1 MSATLLARA
10 RDHRH
15 APVEDV
21 TVILLTHPGGPVVD
35 QALETLAQQT
45 HPPHRVVVAGVPLEQ
60 EEVAHAQAHP
70 WVTNGS
76 VQLLVREPVSGG
88 DETPLWRAVEDARA
102 AVPADDGRWL
112 WLLHDDSVPEPTAL
126 HAMVEATRRSSGV
139 AIVGPKLVSLDDPR
153 RLVAV
158 GQGSTRG
165 GRPAEAGLPGQI
177 DQGQYD
183 QRSDVLAVPLTGMLV
198 RADVLDALGGIEP
211 AFDHGTEGLDLSWR
225 CHLGGHRVVVAP
237 AAVVRV
243 GPAGMPETGWAARRR
258 ACQVALARASA
269 WAWPWRSL
277 AVLLVSLLGALTLL
291 LLKRPREAAAELAA
305 VAAVLSPWRG
315 LGARW
320 RFRGRRVVRG
330 ADLHGLF
337 ARPLEAWHGAGDAAR
352 APVTAPVTAPTP
364 RAAGTSSGWWS
375 WPLMV
380 ALLAG
385 AVATVARWRDLW
397 DGLGAGGY
405 GVHGGDLWTVQA
417 TSAELWHA
425 WRDGWAGA
433 GLGAQT
439 GEGPWLV
446 PMAALTWVLEQL
458 PGVGGTGSPAAV
470 TATWLLVAA
479 IPASCLTAYLAAGAG
494 VRSRWVRAVAGVTW
508 AGVAPL
514 SAGVDGGRLG
524 PVVAHVLLP
533 LVVAGIAVAAERGP
547 RSRGTGAAFGAALA
561 AAAVAAFAPPLL
573 VLTTGCGLLLL
584 VLGPGWRGRMRGLV
598 VAALPWALLGPW
610 VGQVWDQ
617 PLLLLGG
624 PGVSTTDSA
633 PPPWQMVLLHPGG
646 SLSPT
651 LWWTVPLLMLAVGS
665 ALLPGRPG
673 RRAGLL
679 LVGALLSLAAALAAP
694 WLHLGQVPAG
704 HTDGGATVTVWPG
717 LLLSA
722 AGACLVLAATHAG
735 EAAVVAGRARRRAG
749 RARRST
755 AAAVVTAVAVTSTAV
770 TAVAGLAMVASTA
783 WSGVAPTLAVASAPA
798 PPVVTEQARG
808 PEAVRMLELTPHHQ
822 RVEYRLH
829 GAEPGLW
836 VRDRVSDMVTTEL
849 PDDPAARALDTAV
862 ADLVG
867 PGGATDGLDAH
878 AALHDLAV
886 GYVSLR
892 ANEAHPLAAQL
903 DATAG
908 LTRLHTAAGTVLWRV
923 GPDGADDN
931 LVAVSRARLT
941 AGDGTP
947 LATVP
952 MSGAHAATEARIQPV
967 PGVELLV
974 VAEAAGW
981 AQAATVRIDGR
992 VVPPQPGQWPPT
1004 YPISPGSAA
1013 TPVTLADGGVS
1024 PVDVSIDVSPEAG
1037 AWHLASALMVV
1048 VAIFLALPLGSRRRR
1063 VG

>member
-1 MSATLLARA
+1 MSATLLTRA
-10 RDHRH
+10 RDHRR

-45 HPPHRVVVAGVPLEQ
+45 HPPHRVVVAGVPVDD
-60 EEVAHAQAHP
+60 EEVAQARAHP
-70 WVTNGS
+70 VVTGGT
-76 VQLLVREPVSGG
+76 VQLLVREPSPIGG
-88 DETPLWRAVEDARA
+88 EPPLWRAVEDARGV
-102 AVPADDGRWL
+102 VPADDGHWL
-112 WLLHDDSVPEPTAL
+112 WLLHDDSVPEPAAL
-126 HAMVEATRRSSGV
+126 QAMIEATRRSSGV

-165 GRPAEAGLPGQI
+165 GRPAEPGMPGQI

-183 QRSDVLAVPLTGMLV
+183 QRNDVLAVPLTGMLV
-198 RADVLDALGGIEP
+198 RADVLDALGGIEQ

-225 CHLGGHRVVVAP
+225 CHLAGHRVVLAP

-243 GPAGMPETGWAARRR
+243 GPAGMPEAGLAARRR

-277 AVLLVSLLGALTLL
+277 AVLVASLLAGLTLL
-291 LLKRPREAAAELAA
+291 LLKRPRAAAAELAA
-305 VAAVLSPWRG
+305 AAAALSPWRG

-330 ADLHGLF
+330 ADLRGLF
-337 ARPLEAWHGAGDAAR
+337 APPLEAWRGAGDAAHEPATSPVAAPSLR
-352 APVTAPVTAPTP
+352 AG
-364 RAAGTSSGWWS
+364 RS

-380 ALLAG
+380 ALLLA
-385 AVATVARWRDLW
+385 AAATVARWRDLW
-397 DGLGAGGY
+397 DGLGAGGH
-405 GVHGGDLWTVQA
+405 GVRGGELWPVQA
-417 TSAELWHA
+417 TSADLWHA

-433 GLGAQT
+433 GLGDQS

-458 PGVGGTGSPAAV
+458 PRVGATGSPAAAS
-470 TATWLLVAA
+470 ATWLLVAA
-479 IPASCLTAYLAAGAG
+479 IPASALTAYLASGTG
-494 VRSRWVRAVAGVTW
+494 VRSRWVQAAAGVTW
-508 AGVAPL
+508 AGLAPL
-514 SAGVDGGRLG
+514 SAAVDGGRLG

-547 RSRGTGAAFGAALA
+547 GSRGTSAAFGAVLA
-561 AAAVAAFAPPLL
+561 ATVVAAFVPPLL

-584 VLGPGWRGRMRGLV
+584 VLGPGWGGRARGLV
-598 VAALPWALLGPW
+598 VAVLPWALLGPW
-610 VGQVWDQ
+610 VGRVWDN

-624 PGVSTTDSA
+624 PGVSTTDAA
-633 PPPWQMVLLHPGG
+633 PPPWQLLLLHPGG

-651 LWWTVPLLMLAVGS
+651 LWWTVPLLVLATGS
-665 ALLPGRPG
+665 ALVPGRPG

-679 LVGALLSLAAALAAP
+679 LLGALLSLAAALTAP
-694 WLHLGQVPAG
+694 WLHLGRVPVG
-704 HTDGGATVTVWPG
+704 YSDGGVAVTVWPG

-735 EAAVVAGRARRRAG
+735 EAAVVAGRARLPARRAP
-749 RARRST
+749 RST
-755 AAAVVTAVAVTSTAV
+755 AATAGTVVALTVTAV
-770 TAVAGLAMVASTA
+770 TAVAGLAMLASTA
-783 WSGVAPTLAVASAPA
+783 WSGAASTMVLAAAPA

-808 PEAVRMLELTPHHQ
+808 PEAVRMLELTPHEQ
-822 RVEYRLH
+822 RVQYRLH

-836 VRDRVSDMVTTEL
+836 VRDRVSEMVATDHL
-849 PDDPAARALDTAV
+849 SDADPAASALDTAV
-862 ADLVG
+862 TDLVG
-867 PGGATDGLDAH
+867 PAGAPPDGVGHH

-892 ANEAHPLAAQL
+892 ADEAHPLAARF

-908 LTRLHTAAGTVLWRV
+908 LTRLHTTPGTVLWRV
-923 GPDGADDN
+923 GPAGVDDN
-931 LVAVSRARLT
+931 LVAVSRVRLT

-952 MSGAHAATEARIQPV
+952 ATGAHAAIEGVIGPV
-967 PGVELLV
+967 RGAELLV

-981 AQAATVRIDGR
+981 SQVATVSIDGQ
-992 VVPPQPGQWPPT
+992 VVLPQPGRWPPT
-1004 YPISPGSAA
+1004 YSLFPA
-1013 TPVTLADGGVS
+1013 S
-1024 PVDVSIDVSPEAG
+1024 PVDPGGSPVEVRIDVPPQAS
-1037 AWHLASALMVV
+1037 AWHLATALMVV
-1048 VAIFLALPLGSRRRR
+1048 VTIFLALPLGSRRRR
-1063 VG
+1063 RAG